1 MIQKPFAFFLNRFS
15 KVEKVA
21 KIDQNGKGLA
31 FTFWPFLATLSL
43 SLKRLKKA

>member
-1 MIQKPFAFFLNRFS
+1 MILKRLAFVFDRFQ

-31 FTFWPFLATLSL
+31 FTFCFIFSIFSTFWKWFT
-43 SLKRLKKA
+43 KA

>member
-1 MIQKPFAFFLNRFS
+1 MVKSRWKWFKGGLPLFLNRLW

-31 FTFWPFLATLSL
+31 FTFWPFLGIFSTS
-43 SLKRLKKA
+43 